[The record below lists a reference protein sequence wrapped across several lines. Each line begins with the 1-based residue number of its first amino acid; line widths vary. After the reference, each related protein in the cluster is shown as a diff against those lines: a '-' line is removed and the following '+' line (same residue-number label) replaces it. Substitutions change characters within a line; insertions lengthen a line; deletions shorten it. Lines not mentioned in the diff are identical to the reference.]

1 MVSALTGLAVAW
13 LTQRSP
19 NRRAAAWVLAVAGP
33 VAVTLALYPFR
44 SSLSLGGFLFC
55 LLVLVLADAAI
66 GGTWPALTTVAAG
79 AAAGGV
85 FYNSAATGLEFDL
98 VSLVVFAVV
107 GAAGAVLIGELARV
121 AGQQASS
128 RRAAEGVRRVAT
140 LVARGAPA
148 DELFA
153 AVAEEVGRVHA
164 ADYARLARYEP
175 GDMVTVMSTWTRA
188 GRPFVRRRI
197 SIEGDNVSA
206 IVLRT
211 GQPARIDDFSGAT
224 GPLAEEAR
232 AHGVRSTIGAPVIV
246 EGRIWGVMTVGAIQR
261 WTPPPDIEPRLA
273 SITDLLATAISNA
286 DTRAGLT
293 LLGNEHA
300 ALRRVAT
307 LVARGAPADE
317 VFTAVAEEAGQLLRA
332 DRTSVTRYEADGT
345 ATIVA
350 GWSRG
355 GHAVPA
361 GRRLPLGGNN
371 LVSLVAKTSRPA
383 RIDSHAD
390 FSGPMA
396 AVIRETGVRS
406 GAGTP
411 IVVRG
416 RLWGVII
423 ANPTG
428 DQPLSPDTADRLA
441 SFTDLVATAISNAEN
456 LAELTA
462 SRARVVAAADETRRR
477 IERDLHDG
485 AQQRLI
491 SLGLALR
498 SAQQIVPPQLGPL
511 QDELATVA
519 DGLASVHDDLR
530 EMARGIHPAILARG
544 GLGPALK
551 TLARRSAVPVEL
563 GVRAEIGLP
572 EPVEVAAYYVV
583 AEALANAAKHARASV
598 IHVDADADPEENAL
612 RLSVRDDGAG
622 GADPARGSGLV
633 GLKDRVEA
641 LGGTLTV
648 HSPPGAGTALHVE
661 LPLAELRAD
670 PVRWLTS
677 GSVGRKP

>member
-1 MVSALTGLAVAW
+1 MTGLAVAW

-19 NRRAAAWVLAVAGP
+19 TRRAAAWVLAVAGP
-33 VAVTLALYPFR
+33 VGVTLALYPFR

-55 LLVLVLADAAI
+55 VLMVVLAVAAI
-66 GGTWPALTTVAAG
+66 GGTRPALTTVAAG
-79 AAAGGV
+79 AAAGALS
-85 FYNSAATGLEFDL
+85 YDTPETGLGPDL
-98 VSLVVFAVV
+98 VSLVVFGVV
-107 GAAGAVLIGELARV
+107 GGAGAILIGELAQL

-128 RRAAEGVRRVAT
+128 RRAEAVMRRVAT
-140 LVARGAPA
+140 LVARAAPA

-153 AVAEEVGRVHA
+153 AVAEEVGRLYA
-164 ADYARLARYEP
+164 ADYARLARYDP
-175 GDMVTVMSTWTRA
+175 DDMLAIVATWTRA
-188 GRPFVRRRI
+188 GEPFARGRV
-197 SIEGDNVSA
+197 SLEGENVST

-224 GPLAEEAR
+224 GPLADEAR
-232 AHGVRSTIGAPVIV
+232 AHGVRSTIGAPVV
-246 EGRIWGVMTVGAIQR
+246 VGGRIWGVMTVGAIQK
-261 WTPPPDIEPRLA
+261 WTPPPDIEKRLA
-273 SITDLLATAISNA
+273 SFTDLLATAISNA

-293 LLGNEHA
+293 RLGDEHA

-317 VFTAVAEEAGQLLRA
+317 VFTAVAEEAGRLLRA
-332 DRTSVTRYEADGT
+332 DRTSVTRYEPDGT

-355 GHAVPA
+355 GHAVPV
-361 GRRLPLGGNN
+361 GRRPRLGGHN
-371 LVSLVAKTSRPA
+371 LATIVANTSRPA
-383 RIDSHAD
+383 RIDNHAD
-390 FSGPMA
+390 FSGPML

-406 GAGTP
+406 AVGTP
-411 IVVRG
+411 IIVRG

-423 ANPTG
+423 ANSTG
-428 DQPLSPDTADRLA
+428 DQPLPQDTGDRLA

-498 SAQQIVPPQLGPL
+498 SAQAEVPPQLGRL
-511 QDELATVA
+511 EGELAQVA
-519 DGLASVHDDLR
+519 DGLSSVHDDLR
-530 EMARGIHPAILARG
+530 EMAHGIHPAILARG

-551 TLARRSAVPVEL
+551 ALARRSAVPVEL
-563 GVRAEIGLP
+563 DVRAEMGLP

-583 AEALANAAKHARASV
+583 AEALTNAAKHARASL
-598 IHVDADADPEENAL
+598 IYVDADADPDGNAL

-648 HSPPGAGTALHVE
+648 HSPPGAGTALQVE
-661 LPLAELRAD
+661 LPLSGLRPA
-670 PVRWLTS
+670 PLA
-677 GSVGRKP
+677 G

>member
-1 MVSALTGLAVAW
+1 
-13 LTQRSP
+13 
-19 NRRAAAWVLAVAGP
+19 

-55 LLVLVLADAAI
+55 MLVVVLADAAI
-66 GGTWPALTTVAAG
+66 GGTWSALTTVAAG
-79 AAAGGV
+79 AVAGGV
-85 FYNSAATGLEFDL
+85 FYNGAATGLEFDL

-128 RRAAEGVRRVAT
+128 RRAEEGVRRVAT

-148 DELFA
+148 EELFA
-153 AVAEEVGRVHA
+153 AVAEEVGRLHA

-188 GRPFVRRRI
+188 GLPFVHRRV
-197 SIEGDNVSA
+197 SLEGENVSA

-211 GQPARIDDFSGAT
+211 GQPARIDDFSRAT

-232 AHGVRSTIGAPVIV
+232 THGVRCTIGAPVIV
-246 EGRIWGVMTVGAIQR
+246 EGRIWGIMTVGAIQK
-261 WTPPPDIEPRLA
+261 WTPPPDIEARLA

-293 LLGNEHA
+293 RLSDEHA

-355 GHAVPA
+355 GHAVPV
-361 GRRLPLGGNN
+361 GQRRPLGGNN
-371 LVSLVAKTSRPA
+371 LVTLVAKTSRPA

-390 FSGPMA
+390 FSGPMV

-406 GAGTP
+406 GVGTP
-411 IVVRG
+411 IIVRG
-416 RLWGVII
+416 SLWGVIV
-423 ANPTG
+423 ANST
-428 DQPLSPDTADRLA
+428 DDRPLPPGTEDRLA

-462 SRARVVAAADETRRR
+462 SRARVVAAADETRRQ

-491 SLGLALR
+491 SLGLAVR
-498 SAQQIVPPQLGPL
+498 AAKQAVPAQLGPL
-511 QDELATVA
+511 EDELGRVA
-519 DGLASVHDDLR
+519 DGLASVQDDLR

-551 TLARRSAVPVEL
+551 TLARRSVVPVEL
-563 GVRAEIGLP
+563 GLRAEIGLP

-583 AEALANAAKHARASV
+583 AEALTNAAKHARASV
-598 IHVDADADPEENAL
+598 IYVDADAGPDGNAL

-641 LGGTLTV
+641 LGGTLTL

-661 LPLAELRAD
+661 LPLADVPPL
-670 PVRWLTS
+670 PL
-677 GSVGRKP
+677 GR